1 MEHQHLV
8 LYKRQCLLFN
18 SIHYCEDT
26 AVEVSMKVSR
36 FKFTWY
42 FSFIVLF
49 GILEIIS
56 LLSTFR
62 SRIGGRSSK
71 MRLYLCILAIGCASA
86 APSHGKLHIQIY

>member
-1 MEHQHLV
+1 MEHQHFV
-8 LYKRQCLLFN
+8 LYKKQSILFN

-26 AVEVSMKVSR
+26 VVEVSMKVSR
-36 FKFTWY
+36 FKVNLY
-42 FSFIVLF
+42 FILF